1 MFNTILL
8 VKEHQQVK
16 AEVPTKK

>member
-16 AEVPTKK
+16 AEVPT